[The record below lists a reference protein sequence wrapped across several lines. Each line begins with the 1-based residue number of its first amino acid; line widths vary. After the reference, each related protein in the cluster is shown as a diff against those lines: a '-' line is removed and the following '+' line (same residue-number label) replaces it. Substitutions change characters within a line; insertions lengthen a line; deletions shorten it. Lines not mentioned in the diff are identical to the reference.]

1 MGEEAVLP
9 GGCFRGEDWGVGKYG
24 LFQDFFAGGAVK
36 ACPGIAPGVGGV
48 GAVVDGVHGADEK
61 GVACF
66 QMVGVAAA
74 LVDAFAVEDHVE
86 KVVWAHGR
94 AEGVVRT
101 AVFLA
106 AEVDG
111 EGVLGLGFFGI
122 VFHLGGLLFLGYST
136 KTQFWVTKW
145 DGMLYEVIIQ
155 YWVWEGQGNT
165 RPLTMYITEDLV
177 IEVVSGIFI
186 EANAKMHSYLM
197 ILKERGGYFYP
208 Q

>member
-48 GAVVDGVHGADEK
+48 SAVVDGVHGADEK

-86 KVVWAHGR
+86 EVVWAHGR
-94 AEGVVRT
+94 AEGVVRA

-111 EGVLGLGFFGI
+111 EGVLGFGFLVC
-122 VFHLGGLLFLGYST
+122 VFHLGGPPGFLGYAT

-145 DGMLYEVIIQ
+145 GGMLYEVIIQ
-155 YWVWEGQGNT
+155 Y
-165 RPLTMYITEDLV
+165 
-177 IEVVSGIFI
+177 
-186 EANAKMHSYLM
+186 
-197 ILKERGGYFYP
+197 GGGKGKG
-208 Q
+208 